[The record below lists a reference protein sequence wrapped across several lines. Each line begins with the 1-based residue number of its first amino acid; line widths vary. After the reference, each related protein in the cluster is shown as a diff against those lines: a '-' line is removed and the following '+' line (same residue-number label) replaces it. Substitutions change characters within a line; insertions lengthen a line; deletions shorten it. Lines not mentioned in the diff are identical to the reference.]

1 MDDDHDDDD
10 DGYGNDQV
18 LKAWKRKK
26 REAK

>member
-1 MDDDHDDDD
+1 MDDDHDDDG

-26 REAK
+26 RKTK